1 MITVTLHGKH
11 GTRTIAIKPKGF
23 GTRHVRVRREINPPV
38 QPPAPKPPVPTKRG
52 QRAEQA
58 PPVSMVCP
66 VLAALHKLTEYY
78 PGGDGYFIFDEI
90 FVTVRQECLSLSR
103 DALLETL
110 RGYYRDGKIAFRQGY
125 GSQLQFALEA
135 SQ

>member
-11 GTRTIAIKPKGF
+11 GTRAIAIKPKGF

-38 QPPAPKPPVPTKRG
+38 QPPAPKPPVP
-52 QRAEQA
+52 
-58 PPVSMVCP
+58 VCP

-110 RGYYRDGKIAFRQGY
+110 RGYYRDGKIAFRRGY

>member
-11 GTRTIAIKPKGF
+11 GTRAIAIKPKGF
-23 GTRHVRVRREINPPV
+23 GTRHVRTRKPPERLPE
-38 QPPAPKPPVPTKRG
+38 PPPSAPPVP
-52 QRAEQA
+52 
-58 PPVSMVCP
+58 VCP

-110 RGYYRDGKIAFRQGY
+110 RGYYRDGKIAFRRGY